1 MYFECI
7 QCDLFKGRQ
16 SFLKF
21 NLFLDCHSV
30 NDICIRKYFILE
42 WPYSFMA
49 ELISLSLLI
58 VGSNISCLPWQIKS
72 VAGGL
77 WTKCLG
83 TLGRFI
89 CVSFKLECF
98 PPCLSVF
105 HQGSYILVSKK
116 TLWFSCEADF
126 IAGMS
131 VYPVI
136 TGNPGE
142 TPRVVHVCCC
152 NMFRVW
158 SFSDA
163 CVCV

>member
-1 MYFECI
+1 M
-7 QCDLFKGRQ
+7 
-16 SFLKF
+16 
-21 NLFLDCHSV
+21 V
-30 NDICIRKYFILE
+30 
-42 WPYSFMA
+42 
-49 ELISLSLLI
+49 ELISPPLLI
-58 VGSNISCLPWQIKS
+58 LGWIISCLPWQIR

-83 TLGRFI
+83 TLCRLM

-126 IAGMS
+126 IVGMS

-142 TPRVVHVCCC
+142 TSHVVCVCCC
-152 NMFRVW
+152 NMFKVW
-158 SFSDA
+158 SFSDV
-163 CVCV
+163 CVCVTFIAEKGCRQQNFCQNMFSIIFCNMKL